1 MARGPLVVRT
11 MKTLDRTT
19 GGYRDAGERLAL
31 VPTMGA
37 LHAGHLALIRRA
49 RRRADR
55 VVVSIF
61 VNPAQF
67 APTEDF
73 ASYPRSFETDV
84 AALRDEGVDLVW
96 APPRDVMYPEGF
108 ATSVT
113 VKGPATLDLEDRF
126 RPHFFGGVATVV
138 AKLFAQCRPDFAM
151 FGEKDYQQLKTVI
164 RLAADLD
171 LKVHVI
177 GVPTVREKDGLAL
190 SSRNAYLS
198 PAERAVAPMLYRTLK
213 ASAMRIAA
221 GEPIARVMSEG
232 WLAIEEAGF
241 AVDYFEARNAE
252 TLTRA
257 ETVADG
263 PLRLLVA
270 ARLGK
275 TRLIDN
281 IAA

>member
-1 MARGPLVVRT
+1 
-11 MKTLDRTT
+11 
-19 GGYRDAGERLAL
+19 
-31 VPTMGA
+31 
-37 LHAGHLALIRRA
+37 
-49 RRRADR
+49 
-55 VVVSIF
+55 
-61 VNPAQF
+61 
-67 APTEDF
+67 
-73 ASYPRSFETDV
+73 
-84 AALRDEGVDLVW
+84 
-96 APPRDVMYPEGF
+96 
-108 ATSVT
+108 
-113 VKGPATLDLEDRF
+113 
-126 RPHFFGGVATVV
+126 
-138 AKLFAQCRPDFAM
+138 
-151 FGEKDYQQLKTVI
+151 
-164 RLAADLD
+164 
-171 LKVHVI
+171 
-177 GVPTVREKDGLAL
+177 L